1 MKQYNDPQDKEV
13 VELRNLNQ
21 EVDDFDFGPIPFN
34 TDVEDVPNDAIMSGY
49 QYKILNN
56 KLNMLLDLITS
67 SSSTISP
74 TNAPNTQ
81 EYMEKM
87 FSVHEG
93 QVKKYVANGL
103 VEVKDAI
110 YIAINSSAS
119 YVAKAQDILK
129 KIIRFFRQSLLL
141 LLQ

>member
-13 VELRNLNQ
+13 VELGNLNQ

-87 FSVHEG
+87 FSVH
-93 QVKKYVANGL
+93 
-103 VEVKDAI
+103 
-110 YIAINSSAS
+110 
-119 YVAKAQDILK
+119 
-129 KIIRFFRQSLLL
+129 
-141 LLQ
+141 